1 MVRKA
6 LMRRMDES
14 KTGFRWRGED
24 VFRIEGLSDA
34 VFAFAVTL
42 LVVSLE
48 VPLTFHELL
57 LSMRGFV
64 GFAFGFALLIL
75 IWYNQFKFFRRYG
88 LQNAYII
95 VLNAVLLF
103 VVLFFVYPLKFLFSL
118 LVRLIFEGS
127 INVTLPDGTIASA
140 IGEGQMSTL
149 MVIYSSG
156 YVIIFLVFVL
166 LHLHVYR
173 RRESLALTPLELFD
187 TRSTLYENLINVMV
201 GLSSILLVS
210 LGGDKMAG
218 WSGLVYFMLGPAITT
233 NVVVRLKMRKTMISR
248 QTSDKV

>member
-1 MVRKA
+1 
-6 LMRRMDES
+6 MDES

-88 LQNAYII
+88 LQDVYII

-140 IGEGQMSTL
+140 VVEGQMSTL
-149 MVIYSSG
+149 MIIYSTG
-156 YVIIFLVFVL
+156 YVVIFLVFVL
-166 LHLHVYR
+166 LHLHALR
-173 RRESLALTPLELFD
+173 HKESLALTTLELFD
-187 TRSTLYENLINVMV
+187 TRSTLYENLINVVV
-201 GLSSILLVS
+201 GLSSILLVA
-210 LGGDKMAG
+210 LGGDTMAG

-233 NVVVRLKMRKTMISR
+233 NVVVRLKMRKAMISR
-248 QTSDKV
+248 QTSEKVQSSPR